1 MPTTTARNSEIRSLR
16 LVPGRSH
23 AELLQEIQTQ
33 QASLAKLVAALTA
46 PKPPAK
52 APATRE
58 AIEAQQDARL
68 LAAVQGKTLWLPEA
82 VRASGLTKQI
92 ATTAARRLAYAEKIW
107 LSLEPGPAGKLTFR
121 LRSRERAIAE

>member
-1 MPTTTARNSEIRSLR
+1 MPASEIRQLR
-16 LVPGRSH
+16 PVPSRSH
-23 AELLQEIQTQ
+23 AELLQEIQQQ
-33 QASLAKLVAALTA
+33 QAKLAALLSQA
-46 PKPPAK
+46 LRPPAK
-52 APATRE
+52 APSSRE

-92 ATTAARRLAYAEKIW
+92 ATTAARRLAYAEKLW
-107 LSLEPGPAGKLTFR
+107 LTLEPGPHGKLTFR